1 MLTQLVFVS
10 TPFGVSVEAL
20 VFGPSLGAFFG
31 SGFCIQRCHQQ
42 LMLPLESAPFPPSGN
57 VGKHLVWPGGP
68 AKKDAIP
75 ARAPSTNSFIN
86 FVWEGREWTN
96 KRKHERWMAPFNA
109 ETGNAPFSRKMETRI
124 RPDPR
129 KCPNTKLLIF
139 ALKHIENLCFTM
151 WLRLEF

>member
-1 MLTQLVFVS
+1 MLTQLVFV
-10 TPFGVSVEAL
+10 TILIAVSVKAL

-31 SGFCIQRCHQQ
+31 SGFCIKRCHRQ
-42 LMLPLESAPFPPSGN
+42 LVLPLESAPFPPSGN

-68 AKKDAIP
+68 VKKDAIP

-109 ETGNAPFSRKMETRI
+109 ETGTKNTSQIRTQNASLNGQDAHRQTHAATYTRT
-124 RPDPR
+124 RGMR
-129 KCPNTKLLIF
+129 TN
-139 ALKHIENLCFTM
+139 
-151 WLRLEF
+151 